1 MKKVLFTGF
10 EPFGSEKRNPSWEA
24 VKLLP
29 GTVDEIEIVR
39 LKLPVVYDECAR
51 LLLEAI
57 RKHQPD
63 AVICVGQAG
72 GRSSIA
78 VENFA
83 LNVKAA
89 KSPDNAGVV
98 FEGEKIVSDGPAA
111 YESTLPV
118 RRMVNAMEEAGV
130 PAAVSYCAGTYVC
143 NNVMYHLLHDAA
155 QNAPERKAGF
165 IHLPYDEIQA
175 QGHDKNVAFL
185 PLSQMAEGLKAC
197 VRVLW

>member
-1 MKKVLFTGF
+1 MKVLFTGF

-29 GTVDEIEIVR
+29 GKMGETEIVK
-39 LKLPVVYDECAR
+39 LELPVVYDECGS
-51 LLLEAI
+51 LLEEAI
-57 RKHQPD
+57 REHQPD

-72 GRSSIA
+72 GRTSIA

-98 FEGEKIVSDGPAA
+98 HEGTKIAANGPAA

-118 RRMVNAMEEAGV
+118 QRMVSSMEAAGI

-143 NNVMYHLLHDAA
+143 NNVMYHLLHYAA
-155 QNAPERKAGF
+155 QNAPDMKAGF
-165 IHLPYDEIQA
+165 IHLPYDEVQA
-175 QGHDKNVAFL
+175 QEHGGTVAFML
-185 PLSQMAEGLKAC
+185 LDRMAEGLAVC
-197 VRVLW
+197 AQTLW